1 MMTNDNGKWPLPEGW
16 VWTTLGEVSAINRR
30 DPRLREQQDDLEV
43 TFLPMAAVDE
53 IQGQIA
59 DPQIRKL
66 SDVKKGFTPF
76 SEGDVLFAKITPSME
91 NGKAAIAR
99 GLKNGIGFGSTEFHV
114 FSPENGVLSEWVF
127 YYVRQVAFRE
137 DAKANFS
144 GTAGQLRVRKDFLEP
159 YPIPL
164 PPLPTQ
170 HRIVAEIEKQFTRL
184 DAAVAALRRA
194 KANLARYKA
203 AVLKAAVEGRLVAQ
217 DPAGEPASALLAR
230 ILAERRARWEAANP
244 KKQYVEP
251 KRPDVDD
258 LPELPEG
265 WVWARMDA
273 LAEIVSGVAKGRKFG
288 DRKTIHLPYLRVAN
302 VQQGYLDL
310 SEIKAIEALPDELE
324 TYRLEPN
331 DLVMTEGGDW
341 DKLGRS
347 AIWHGQIKDCIHQNH
362 IFRAR
367 PYMSLIPTDWLM
379 IASNSE
385 HGRKYFADSS
395 KQTTNL
401 ASINL
406 TQLRAFPVP
415 IPPADEIK
423 SIIAELDRRLSIIQT
438 TEQTLDANL
447 TRAERLRQAVLGKAF
462 RGEL

>member
-1 MMTNDNGKWPLPEGW
+1 MTNDNGKWPLPEGW

-217 DPAGEPASALLAR
+217 DAAGEPASALLAR
-230 ILAERRARWEAANP
+230 ILAERRACWEAAHP
-244 KKQYVEP
+244 GKKYVEP

-265 WVWARMDA
+265 WVWANLSQMSTKITDGTHSTPKYVQHGIPFISVNNLDNDGQINFGKTKYITMEEHRELFKRCNPERGDVLLSKVGTVGLTAVVNTDREFSLFVNTA
-273 LAEIVSGVAKGRKFG
+273 LIKPVSHMISKYLSHALRYGFQTSLYDSMISGSTQKFIGTAKIGMLV
-288 DRKTIHLPYLRVAN
+288 IALPP
-302 VQQGYLDL
+302 L
-310 SEIKAIEALPDELE
+310 SEQ
-324 TYRLEPN
+324 
-331 DLVMTEGGDW
+331 M
-341 DKLGRS
+341 
-347 AIWHGQIKDCIHQNH
+347 H
-362 IFRAR
+362 I
-367 PYMSLIPTDWLM
+367 
-379 IASNSE
+379 
-385 HGRKYFADSS
+385 
-395 KQTTNL
+395 
-401 ASINL
+401 
-406 TQLRAFPVP
+406 V
-415 IPPADEIK
+415 
-423 SIIAELDRRLSIIQT
+423 AELDRRLSIIQS

-447 TRAERLRQAVLGKAF
+447 ARAERLRQGVLGKAF
-462 RGEL
+462 RGDL